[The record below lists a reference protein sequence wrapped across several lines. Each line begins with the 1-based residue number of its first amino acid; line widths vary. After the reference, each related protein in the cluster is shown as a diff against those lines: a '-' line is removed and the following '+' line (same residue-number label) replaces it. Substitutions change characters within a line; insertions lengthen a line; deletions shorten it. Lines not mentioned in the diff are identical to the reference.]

1 MVVLLVDLA
10 LKERQVVKNWSG
22 EKMCLVG
29 IQVDHF
35 LDVSV
40 FSIVCSRRSYLVNGI
55 PRMLM
60 YHRHQ
65 LQV

>member
-1 MVVLLVDLA
+1 MVLLVELA

-29 IQVDHF
+29 IQVDFF
-35 LDVSV
+35 LGVSV
-40 FSIVCSRRSYLVNGI
+40 FSIVCSRRRYLVHEI
-55 PRMLM
+55 PRTIR